1 MKLNGGVI
9 GAANQPTNRVASG
22 VWSRYEQ
29 YTNVLYN
36 SFPAYFPGF
45 DLTALQNAQTVYRN
59 VSLNVGVQDTGP
71 QDLYIKPDGTAI
83 YIVGASNDNVFQ
95 YNMTT
100 PWDLSTA
107 SFSGTGYY
115 SVSAQDITP
124 TGLFFSS
131 DGTRMYIAG
140 DTNNTIYQYNISPA
154 WSIGNAT
161 YSNIS
166 LSIAAQDGAPQSIY
180 FKPDGLILFLVG
192 NDRVYQ
198 YNLTSAWNLATATYS
213 GTSFSVLAQSASS
226 RSLTFK
232 PDGTKMFVG
241 DNNTG
246 TVYEYNLSSPWNI
259 ATAIYS
265 FNNYKTYVSTAPGF
279 LGENPFGIAFDSTG
293 TRLYVTG
300 TTLDKINQIDVRTPY
315 TLTMTPGYAGSVS
328 VFAQENVPREVS
340 FSLDGTQMY
349 VVGST
354 MDTVYQYNLSTAWDV
369 TTATYSS
376 KSLSVAA
383 QETNPSGLF
392 FKPDGTKMYMIG
404 VATDTIF
411 QYNLATPWDMSTAS
425 YDNISRSVSS
435 QSINPQALFFGN
447 NGLKLYVI
455 NGTGIVYQYALS
467 TAWNLLT
474 VTYENK
480 SFNISTN
487 SYLNSETTTDGM
499 FFSADGSKMF
509 VMGGSTGRIYQYSLA
524 TSWDISTATYA
535 AQINYSF
542 INYDLTKPNIGETGG
557 IYFKPDGTKMFI
569 VGNPT
574 DRVHQYFLTP

>member
-9 GAANQPTNRVASG
+9 GVANQPTNRVASG
-22 VWSRYEQ
+22 VWSRHEQ

-45 DLTALQNAQTVYRN
+45 DLTTLQNAQTVYRN
-59 VSLNVGVQDTGP
+59 RSLNVNGQDTTP
-71 QDLYIKPDGTAI
+71 NDLYIKPDGTAI

-115 SVSAQDITP
+115 SVSAQDVAP

-131 DGTRMYIAG
+131 DGTQMYISG
-140 DTNNTIYQYNISPA
+140 DNGDKIYQYNISPA
-154 WSIGNAT
+154 WAIGNAT
-161 YSNIS
+161 YSNVF
-166 LSIAAQDGAPQSIY
+166 LSTAAQDTTPASIY
-180 FKPDGLILFLVG
+180 FKPDGLQLFLTG
-192 NDRVYQ
+192 DNRVYQ
-198 YNLTSAWNLATATYS
+198 YTLTSAWNLATATYS
-213 GTSFSVLAQSASS
+213 GTSFSVIAQAASS
-226 RSLTFK
+226 KSLTFK

-265 FNNYKTYVSTAPGF
+265 FNNYKTVISTAGGF
-279 LGENPFGIAFDSTG
+279 SSENPFGIAFDSTG

-300 TTLDKINQIDVRTPY
+300 ITTDKINQIDVGTPY

-328 VFAQENVPREVS
+328 VFAQENIPREVS
-340 FSLDGTQMY
+340 FSLDGTNMY
-349 VVGST
+349 VVGSN
-354 MDTVYQYNLSTAWDV
+354 MDTVYQYSLSTAWDV
-369 TTATYSS
+369 TTAVYSS
-376 KSLSVAA
+376 KSLSVGA
-383 QETNPSGLF
+383 QETSPSGLF
-392 FKPDGTKMYMIG
+392 FKPDGTKMYIIG
-404 VATDTIF
+404 FGTDTIY

-425 YDNISRSVSS
+425 YDNISRVITQTAS
-435 QSINPQALFFGN
+435 PQALFFGN
-447 NGLKLYVI
+447 NGLKLYVL
-455 NGTGIVYQYALS
+455 NVTGIVYQYALS
-467 TAWNLLT
+467 TAWNLST
-474 VTYENK
+474 VTYETK
-480 SFNISTN
+480 TFTISTN
-487 SYLNSETTTDGM
+487 SYLNSEITTEGM

-509 VMGGSTGRIYQYSLA
+509 VMGGYTGRIYQYSLA

-542 INYDLTKPNIGETGG
+542 INYDLTKPNLGESGG